1 MPGFRLEVRL
11 LRLTKTPANLVAVCS
26 GAGEESAAVRAM
38 RALPQQQ
45 QVALCAAAKLLGPDN
60 QGATCD
66 SPSNTSRAF
75 TPPSNKVATT
85 VLHFS

>member
-1 MPGFRLEVRL
+1 M
-11 LRLTKTPANLVAVCS
+11 LRLTETPANLVAVCS

-45 QVALCAAAKLLGPDN
+45 QVVLCAAAKLLGPDN

-66 SPSNTSRAF
+66 SPSNTSRAV
-75 TPPSNKVATT
+75 TPPSNSKVTTT